1 MLNDKP
7 LERRGRGRP
16 PGRTVQG
23 HVARTRLYEE
33 AIRLIGSRGYAEATL
48 RDIARSARVSPAL
61 LYRYFPSKRAVVL
74 ALYDDLSAQYA
85 ERAQSMA
92 PGTWRERFLFAL
104 RTSLDVLRPH
114 RTVLAG
120 LVPILVGDADDGVLA
135 PSKAFSRRRV
145 QAAFEAAV
153 SGARDAPAREGA
165 LALGRLLYLIHLAVL
180 LGWLL
185 DRSPQQRATAGLLA
199 LLKRAMPAVA
209 LALRFP
215 RMRALARAADGLL
228 REGWLSE
235 PAN

>member
-85 ERAQSMA
+85 ARASEMRLG
-92 PGTWRERFLFAL
+92 PWRERFLFAL
-104 RTSLDVLRPH
+104 KTSLS
-114 RTVLAG
+114 VLA
-120 LVPILVGDADDGVLA
+120 
-135 PSKAFSRRRV
+135 
-145 QAAFEAAV
+145 
-153 SGARDAPAREGA
+153 
-165 LALGRLLYLIHLAVL
+165 
-180 LGWLL
+180 
-185 DRSPQQRATAGLLA
+185 
-199 LLKRAMPAVA
+199 
-209 LALRFP
+209 
-215 RMRALARAADGLL
+215 
-228 REGWLSE
+228 
-235 PAN
+235 